1 MLLEARGLAV
11 AHPGSPSGAG
21 FAAGPLDFDLAP
33 GECVAVVGGNG
44 SGKSALLLVLAGL
57 VAPRAGTVRIDGR
70 APGRRGT
77 GSPDVGI
84 VFQEPETQF
93 VTDRVVRELAFGLE
107 NLGWPR
113 REIEAR
119 VAELVAAFDLA
130 ALAEAPPTRLSG
142 GEMQRVALAAAI
154 APRPRILLLDE
165 PAAYL
170 DRAAGAAFV
179 EHVRRLQRDDGVA
192 IVWAACARDECPLA
206 DRTVDLPGRSASV
219 RSAPVAAP
227 ILAPPPVAASPEPP
241 LWRARGIRL
250 ERRDERGTVV
260 LWGGASFEIRPGETW
275 VVVGPNG
282 SGKTSL
288 LDALAGWLRP
298 TSGALESPE
307 WFKGSPTLGYVGQFP
322 ESQLFAATT
331 LEDVGFGVRSRR
343 GPEALYWKAQAARA
357 LEAAGL
363 DPERDG
369 ERAPETLSL
378 GERRRAAIAGVL
390 AGQPTVLLLDEPTVG
405 LDPGARSELLATLQR
420 RQSGGGTLILATH
433 DPAWLDLE
441 RARTL
446 VLGCPEG
453 PTGDPALRF
462 ESP

>member
-1 MLLEARGLAV
+1 MLLEARGLAF
-11 AHPGSPSGAG
+11 AHPGAPPEAG

-57 VAPRAGTVRIDGR
+57 VAPRAGTVRVDGR

-113 REIEAR
+113 REIETR
-119 VAELVAAFDLA
+119 VTELVAAFDLA
-130 ALAEAPPTRLSG
+130 ALAEAPPARLSG

-179 EHVRRLQRDDGVA
+179 EHVRRLQEDGGMA

-206 DRTVDLPGRSASV
+206 GRTVDLPGRSVPV
-219 RSAPVAAP
+219 RPTPRAAP
-227 ILAPPPVAASPEPP
+227 ILAPPPAVSAEPP
-241 LWRARGIRL
+241 LWRAREIRL

-298 TSGALESPE
+298 TSGVFESPE
-307 WFKGSPTLGYVGQFP
+307 RSKGSPSLGYVGQFP

-343 GPEALYWKAQAARA
+343 GPEALHWKAQAARA

-363 DPERDG
+363 DPGRDG
-369 ERAPETLSL
+369 GRAPETLSL

-390 AGQPTVLLLDEPTVG
+390 ASQPAVLLLDEPTVG
-405 LDPGARSELLATLQR
+405 LDPGARSDLLATLHR
-420 RQSGGGTLILATH
+420 RQSEGGTLIVATH
-433 DPAWLDLE
+433 DSAWLDLE
-441 RARTL
+441 AVQTL
-446 VLGCPEG
+446 VLDRR
-453 PTGDPALRF
+453 TGRSEDPPLRF